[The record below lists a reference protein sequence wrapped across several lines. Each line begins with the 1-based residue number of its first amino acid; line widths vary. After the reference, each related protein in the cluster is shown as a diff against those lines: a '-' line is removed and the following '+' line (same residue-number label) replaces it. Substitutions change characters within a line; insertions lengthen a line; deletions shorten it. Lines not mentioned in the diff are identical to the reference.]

1 MLIFTIN
8 KILFRYYNM
17 QLKYSSLLIFLFAV
31 FFGFS
36 QVKVGQWTDHLS
48 YNSANSVAKVGSTVY
63 VANHSGLAKY
73 HVLDGFIEKYTKIDG
88 LSDVG
93 VQILR
98 KNDYNNVLM
107 VIYKNTN
114 IDVIKP
120 DGSLVN
126 ISDIKRKIIQG
137 KKYINDVYFSGN
149 MAYISCGFGVVVF
162 DTDKLEIKDTYYLGN
177 GVTNLEVYQV
187 TSNDTAFFAGTPSG
201 VYYGNKN
208 SNLSNFQ
215 NWKSL
220 NVGLTAGPY
229 NCVVNFDGKIMAN
242 YSQYL
247 KTGTSGADILY
258 QYDGTAWS
266 VYPYRTASTNIAIY
280 AYPQYNRIL
289 FRDLGWVLD
298 YNNTGVSTANINSYG
313 FDYTI
318 INDVYFE
325 NDGNYWLA
333 DERYGLIKSQGAYP
347 YPNEVIS
354 VAGPFNS
361 YVNDIDLK
369 DGTLAVAGVNLGDTY
384 TNQFS
389 QLKPSVYQDNQW
401 YSYAQVIPPGIKD
414 VNCVSVD
421 PNDKN
426 HVVFGYLGSGGGLV
440 ETKNHQ
446 LATLYDQSNS
456 PIVGYMGGSDIRVTG
471 VNFDKNSNI
480 WASITIGKKC
490 VSVLRPNNTWA
501 LLDFEQFVV
510 QPTVTKII
518 FDKYDQAWIVLAR
531 NGGMMVYKDVNGLS
545 QPNASNTK
553 IVNVSQG
560 SGALPSLEIRSVC
573 EDKQGRIWVGTAK
586 GITVFYN
593 PENVFSGSNWDSQQI
608 LIEQDGHVQILLEN
622 DIITAISVDGADRK
636 WVGTESSGVYCFS
649 SDGQEQIYHF
659 STDNSPLY
667 SNLIRDIAI
676 DETTGDVFIATEDGI
691 QSYRTDIIKGF
702 DDFEKVHAYPN
713 PVRPGFAG
721 SAYITGLIDE
731 AIVKITDVD
740 GNLVYQTKSLGG
752 QVEWN
757 LRNFNGAR
765 VTSGVYMI
773 YCSSANGDKSATS
786 KILVIN

>member
-1 MLIFTIN
+1 
-8 KILFRYYNM
+8 M
-17 QLKYSSLLIFLFAV
+17 QLKHILLIFLFT
-31 FFGFS
+31 GFIGFA

-48 YNSANSVAKVGSTVY
+48 YNSANSVAKVGPIVY
-63 VANHSGLAKY
+63 VSNHSGLAKY
-73 HVLDGFIEKYTKIDG
+73 YVTDGYIEKYTKING

-93 VQILR
+93 VQLLR
-98 KNDYNNVLM
+98 KNNHNDVLL
-107 VIYKNTN
+107 VVYKNTN

-120 DGSLVN
+120 DGSLIN

-149 MAYISCGFGVVVF
+149 LAYISCGFGIVVF

-177 GVTNLEVYQV
+177 GITNLEVYQV
-187 TSNDTAFFAGTPSG
+187 TSNDTAFFAGTPTG
-201 VYYGNKN
+201 VYYGNKH

-229 NCVVNFDGKIMAN
+229 NCIVNFDGKIMAN

-247 KTGTSGADILY
+247 KTGAAASDILY
-258 QYDGTAWS
+258 QYDGVSWS
-266 VYPYRTASTNIAIY
+266 VYPYRTAATNMAIY

-298 YNNTGVSTANINSYG
+298 YNNNGVSTANINSYG
-313 FDYTI
+313 FDYSI
-318 INDVYFE
+318 INDIYFE

-333 DERYGLIKSQGAYP
+333 DERYGLIKSQGAFP
-347 YPNEVIS
+347 YPNDVIS
-354 VAGPFNS
+354 VEGPFNS
-361 YVNDIDLK
+361 FVNDIDLK
-369 DGTLAVAGVNLGDTY
+369 DGALAVAGVNLGDTY

-389 QLKPSVYQDNQW
+389 QLKPSVYQDNEW
-401 YSYAQVIPPGIKD
+401 YSYAQVIPSNIKD

-426 HVVFGYLGSGGGLV
+426 HVIFGYLGNGGGLV
-440 ETKNHQ
+440 ETRNHA
-446 LATLYDQSNS
+446 LTKVYDQSNS
-456 PIVGYMGGSDIRVTG
+456 PIVGYSGGSDIRVTG
-471 VNFDKNSNI
+471 VNFDKNSNL
-480 WASITIGKKC
+480 WASITLGKKC
-490 VSVLRPNNTWA
+490 VSVLRPNDTWA

-545 QPNASNTK
+545 QPNTSNTK
-553 IVNVSQG
+553 MVNVSPG
-560 SGALPSLEIRSVC
+560 SGALPSNEVRSVC
-573 EDKQGRIWVGTAK
+573 EDEEGRIWVGTAK
-586 GITVFYN
+586 GIAVFYN
-593 PENVFSGSNWDSQQI
+593 PENVFSGGNWDSQQI

-622 DIITAISVDGADRK
+622 DIITAISVDGANRK

-649 SDGQEQIYHF
+649 ADGQEQIFHF
-659 STDNSPLY
+659 ATDNSPLY

-731 AIVKITDVD
+731 AIVKITDVH

-757 LRNFNGAR
+757 LRNFSGAR

>member
-1 MLIFTIN
+1 
-8 KILFRYYNM
+8 M
-17 QLKYSSLLIFLFAV
+17 QLKHTFLFIFLFTGLIA
-31 FFGFS
+31 FS
-36 QVKVGQWTDHLS
+36 QVKVGQWNDHLS
-48 YNSANSVAKVGSTVY
+48 YNSANSVAKVGPTVY
-63 VANHSGLAKY
+63 VSNYSGLAKY
-73 HVLDGFIEKYTKIDG
+73 NVLEGVIEKYTKIDG

-93 VQILR
+93 VQMLR
-98 KNDYNNVLM
+98 KNDHNNVLM

-114 IDVIKP
+114 IDVIRP
-120 DGSLVN
+120 DGSLIN
-126 ISDIKRKIIQG
+126 ISDIKRKVIQG
-137 KKYINDVYFSGN
+137 KKYINDVYFNGN
-149 MAYISCGFGVVVF
+149 LAYISCGFGIVVF

-187 TSNDTAFFAGTPSG
+187 TKNDTAFFAGTSSG

-215 NWKSL
+215 NWQSL
-220 NVGLTAGPY
+220 NTGLTAGPY
-229 NCVVNFDGKIMAN
+229 NCVVNFDGKILAN

-247 KTGTSGADILY
+247 KTGAANQDIIY
-258 QYDGTAWS
+258 QYDGASWS
-266 VYPYRTASTNIAIY
+266 VYPYRTGGTNMTIY
-280 AYPQYNRIL
+280 AYPQYNKIL
-289 FRDLGWVLD
+289 IKDLGWIID
-298 YNNTGVSTANINSYG
+298 FSNTGVSTVNLNSYG
-313 FDYTI
+313 FDYSI

-325 NDGNYWLA
+325 NNGIYWLA
-333 DERYGLIKSQGAYP
+333 DERYGLIRSQGSYP
-347 YPNEVIS
+347 YPNDIIS
-354 VAGPFNS
+354 IEGPFNS
-361 YVNDIDLK
+361 YVNDIDLQ

-384 TNQFS
+384 TNQYS
-389 QLKPSVYQDNQW
+389 QLKPSVYQDQQW
-401 YSYAQVIPPGIKD
+401 YSYATIIPANIKD
-414 VNCVSVD
+414 INCVSVD
-421 PNDKN
+421 PNDKT
-426 HVVFGYLGSGGGLV
+426 HVIFGYLGNGGGLV
-440 ETKNHQ
+440 ETRNNQ
-446 LATLYDQSNS
+446 LATIYDQGNS
-456 PIVGYMGGSDIRVTG
+456 PIVGYVGGPDIRVTG
-471 VNFDKNSNI
+471 VNFDKNSNL
-480 WASITIGKKC
+480 WASITLGKKC

-545 QPNASNTK
+545 QPNSSNTK
-553 IVNVSQG
+553 LVNVSPG
-560 SGALPSLEIRSVC
+560 SGALPANEVRSVC
-573 EDKQGRIWVGTAK
+573 EDKDGHIWVGTSK

-593 PENVFSGSNWDSQQI
+593 PENVFSGSGWDSQQI

-622 DIITAISVDGADRK
+622 DIITAISVDGANRK

-649 SDGQEQIYHF
+649 ADGQEQVYHF
-659 STDNSPLY
+659 TTDNSPLY
-667 SNLIRDIAI
+667 SDLIRDIAL
-676 DETTGDVFIATEDGI
+676 DEKTGDVFIATEDGI

-731 AIVKITDVD
+731 AVVKITDVN